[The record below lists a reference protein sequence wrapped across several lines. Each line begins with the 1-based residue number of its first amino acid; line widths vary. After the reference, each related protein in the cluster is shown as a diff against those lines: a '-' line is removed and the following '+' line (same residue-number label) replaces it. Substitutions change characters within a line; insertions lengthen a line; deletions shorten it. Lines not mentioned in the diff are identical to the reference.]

1 MRSPRDSGGA
11 VLATWDVPEPGH
23 YVLTRDRLVLGHVVE
38 VADGTFI
45 SFDAATR
52 PIARHDTLLDA
63 QAQTWRP
70 SRPERRSLA
79 GLVAASAAGPLLIV
93 LLTVEATAALR

>member
-1 MRSPRDSGGA
+1 MRSAHDSGGA

-23 YVLTRDRLVLGHVVE
+23 YVLTRDRHVLGHVVE
-38 VADGTFI
+38 VADGTFV

-52 PIARHDTLLDA
+52 PVARHDTLFDA
-63 QAQTWRP
+63 QAQTWGP

-79 GLVAASAAGPLLIV
+79 GLVAAGAAGSLLIL
-93 LLTVEATAALR
+93 LLTVEATASLC

>member
-1 MRSPRDSGGA
+1 MRSAHDAGSTGVA
-11 VLATWDVPEPGH
+11 IWEVPEPGH
-23 YVLTRDRLVLGHVVE
+23 YVLTRDRHVLGHVVE
-38 VADGTFI
+38 VADGTFV

-52 PIARHDTLLDA
+52 PVARHDTLFDA

-70 SRPERRSLA
+70 SRPERRSPA
-79 GLVAASAAGPLLIV
+79 GVVAASAAGSLLIV